1 MSDVREQMFDVI
13 QARFK
18 REGWSFMPEAAT
30 ASADA
35 ILERFDVVEK
45 PVVTDEA
52 LGGIVQGLGLGI
64 DGWQYQRFQPE
75 VGRRLSKALEAAG
88 LRIVKAEQ
96 S

>member
-1 MSDVREQMFDVI
+1 MSDVREQLTEI
-13 QARFK
+13 
-18 REGWSFMPEAAT
+18 WSNWVDQETGPQWL
-30 ASADA
+30 ADA

-75 VGRRLSKALEAAG
+75 VGRRLLKALEAAG
-88 LRIVKAEQ
+88 LRIVKVETE
-96 S
+96 